1 MFGEGV
7 CDVPRG
13 GVGGWGMIRPGRVWS
28 RLGGWGGGDL
38 RDGDGV
44 GDVQQ
49 DDTSCDHAI
58 EGGVAAEV

>member
-1 MFGEGV
+1 MG
-7 CDVPRG
+7 DDT
-13 GVGGWGMIRPGRVWS
+13 PGTCVVEAWWME
-28 RLGGWGGGDL
+28 GGWGGGDL

-49 DDTSCDHAI
+49 DDTSCDHAV